1 MSLLT
6 RFEIEPK
13 MEYFGEDCDLK
24 ALLEMLKS
32 DDDPVMVHQH
42 ILMLQS
48 QLSRSEEK
56 SLADFPLN
64 GFITRLIEVLGHTVM
79 MDFQIDTKCK

>member
-1 MSLLT
+1 
-6 RFEIEPK
+6 

-32 DDDPVMVHQH
+32 DDDPVVVHQH

-48 QLSRSEEK
+48 
-56 SLADFPLN
+56 
-64 GFITRLIEVLGHTVM
+64 
-79 MDFQIDTKCK
+79 